1 MPGEVVSLF
10 RWWNIQPIWNEDK
23 ILARKLDKVRVY
35 GKSLPIQLFNIIGL
49 KNEVSSEEF
58 EKIDIFNAAYAK
70 YLERDFV
77 KAGKLFVQANSVKG
91 GDETSLIFAERCKLY
106 LEKGIPENWDGIINL
121 TSK

>member
-1 MPGEVVSLF
+1 MYGRNKCREFRDLF
-10 RWWNIQPIWNEDK
+10 ICY
-23 ILARKLDKVRVY
+23 KLQNVDSDE
-35 GKSLPIQLFNIIGL
+35 GKTPTAINIIGL

-121 TSK
+121 TSKQRGEDFYVKN